1 MPNQC
6 FMSRESVKLIWM
18 QARND
23 VTNGCL
29 YCKNFEQCNKL
40 YGIMIEC
47 KAKSLLNFNKV
58 VKNWE
63 VMRRE
68 KNNHFKIKPRDLLS
82 FFNFS
87 QLHNWVKNVR
97 KC

>member
-1 MPNQC
+1 M
-6 FMSRESVKLIWM
+6 KLIWM
-18 QARND
+18 QAKND
-23 VTNGCL
+23 VANGCL
-29 YCKNFEQCNKL
+29 YCKNWEQCNKL

-47 KAKSLLNFNKV
+47 KAKSLLNFNKD

-82 FFNFS
+82 FLFKF
-87 QLHNWVKNVR
+87 
-97 KC
+97 